1 MSKIIVYQPPTF
13 EHVQHEVTHIES
25 VNNCDV
31 KYTSLHSDISLLQR
45 IDRIHASNA
54 ELQSLKDHFDNVL
67 PNNPLGEVL
76 SKMSDDELLKSC
88 DEPRWKQTLSEQQS
102 YVKSLADERKKELE
116 AEKAKAKEDEEK
128 AKAEK
133 EERDW
138 NELVKRFNSI

>member
-13 EHVQHEVTHIES
+13 EHIQHEVTQEYH
-25 VNNCDV
+25 VNDKV
-31 KYTSLHSDISLLQR
+31 IHHVSLHSDISLLQR
-45 IDRIHASNA
+45 IDRLHASNA
-54 ELQSLKDHFDNVL
+54 ELQALKEHFDNVL

-76 SKMSDDELLKSC
+76 SKMSDDDLLKSC

-116 AEKAKAKEDEEK
+116 AEKAKAKEEEEK